1 MEDLLTI
8 EETALYLR
16 VSESTVR
23 RMVKDGRIPA
33 RQIGRQWRIPRAA
46 LEEYLGGDNPLE
58 LLATLARMEGD
69 SGNEQ
74 ALAVFLLLVS

>member
-33 RQIGRQWRIPRAA
+33 TQIGRQWRIARAA
-46 LEEYLGGDNPLE
+46 LEALVKGPAARGELE
-58 LLATLARMEGD
+58 P
-69 SGNEQ
+69 
-74 ALAVFLLLVS
+74 

>member
-8 EETALYLR
+8 AETALYLR

-33 RQIGRQWRIPRAA
+33 TQIGRQWRIPRAA
-46 LEEYLGGDNPLE
+46 LEETIQRGG
-58 LLATLARMEGD
+58 TD
-69 SGNEQ
+69 SPAQKRGE
-74 ALAVFLLLVS
+74 

>member
-23 RMVKDGRIPA
+23 RMV
-33 RQIGRQWRIPRAA
+33 
-46 LEEYLGGDNPLE
+46 
-58 LLATLARMEGD
+58 RMG
-69 SGNEQ
+69 
-74 ALAVFLLLVS
+74 AFRRR